1 MVRSWVVLVVLA
13 LPGFATAR
21 DDPWT
26 AREDSATYRA
36 ECSACHIA
44 FPPALLTVDDW
55 LAIMSDL
62 DHHFGANASL
72 EPGVR
77 QKIAAFL
84 ERNGS
89 ANRKFGSTED
99 TPRITTAPWFER
111 KHRSAFRML
120 LKGRVKSLADCAAC
134 HKGPEID
141 QMTGE

>member
-1 MVRSWVVLVVLA
+1 MFRSLIALVVLS
-13 LPGFATAR
+13 LPGIAVAR

-26 AREDSATYRA
+26 VRTDSAVYRA

-44 FPPALLTVDDW
+44 FPPGLLTADDW

-62 DHHFGANASL
+62 DRHFGANAAL
-72 EPGVR
+72 EPGLR
-77 QKIAAFL
+77 QKITSFL

-89 ANRKFGSTED
+89 ANRAFGSTED

-120 LKGRVKSLADCAAC
+120 IKGRVKSLVDCAAC